1 MAEKFLNQAIQL
13 RPADS
18 VIVDHYG
25 DTLWMLGR
33 KIQAKYYWNSVIG
46 FKDTEKDMLE
56 KVKKK
61 LLVGPNIDNNN
72 SYN

>member
-1 MAEKFLNQAIQL
+1 MNFITEEGVEVSQKLFELVRSKDEINLN
-13 RPADS
+13 
-18 VIVDHYG
+18 
-25 DTLWMLGR
+25 MLPL
-33 KIQAKYYWNSVIG
+33 
-46 FKDTEKDMLE
+46 EKDMLE

>member
-1 MAEKFLNQAIQL
+1 MRLANKPAL
-13 RPADS
+13 R
-18 VIVDHYG
+18 
-25 DTLWMLGR
+25 
-33 KIQAKYYWNSVIG
+33 AKVLVLRFSG